1 MKSRDILKKHI
12 VPYENRIVAFFD
24 LQGFKEKIIP
34 NCPAEEI
41 GAVFGYFAA
50 VQNLLERDYPNLLVT
65 IISDS
70 IVVSSTLNDI
80 SDLQSFFEACTHYVT
95 PKIGTDFFAVR
106 GGIAYGELHHKDN
119 IVFGPALIE
128 AYNLSE
134 KQQGIRYLRTTMKK
148 ETFQMLSK
156 IPDAGSFIKAFLFP
170 TEEGCYRFDPW
181 LFEFAML
188 SLDCDKRNWKRKEEI
203 FNTTVILLEKY
214 LLWCILNARTY
225 KNKRQDIFEKYSDLM
240 VQTIMTFKM
249 VKEVYLRF
257 LPEKDQKVICQYSD
271 EMYSAQLLNQKEE
284 QT

>member
-1 MKSRDILKKHI
+1 MKSQDILKKHI

-34 NCPAEEI
+34 SCPAEEI
-41 GAVFGYFAA
+41 GAIFGYFAA
-50 VQNLLERDYPNLLVT
+50 VQNLLEKDYPNLLVT

-80 SDLQSFFEACTHYVT
+80 ADLQSFFEACSYYMI
-95 PKIGTDFFAVR
+95 PKMGPDFFAVR
-106 GGIAYGELHHKDN
+106 GGIAYGDLHHKDN

-134 KQQGIRYLRTTMKK
+134 KQQGIRYLRTNMTK
-148 ETFQMLSK
+148 ETFQLLSK
-156 IPDAGSFIKAFLFP
+156 LPKAGSLIKAFLFP
-170 TEEGCYRFDPW
+170 TEEGGYRFDPW

-188 SLDCDKRNWKRKEEI
+188 SLDCDKRNRERKEEI
-203 FNTTVILLEKY
+203 FHTIVISLEKY
-214 LLWCILNARTY
+214 LLWCILNVKTY
-225 KNKRQDIFEKYSDLM
+225 KNTRQDIFEKYNDLM

-249 VKEVYLRF
+249 IKEVYLQF
-257 LPEKDQKVICQYSD
+257 LAERDQKVICQYSD
-271 EMYSAQLLNQKEE
+271 EMYSAQLLNQKGS